1 MFDPPDE
8 KERVFPNWKI
18 SVPSKKN
25 GRLSSKNVSKADR
38 FKFAGSAST
47 CPKSG
52 KIVPVKVKF
61 EPTPILRSTP
71 RLPEKLFFSQNGLLL
86 DQSSKKFLP
95 AKYGSTSIRF
105 FCFGNL
111 IPVRSP
117 NCETNPLVSIK
128 TGSQKLSSPYRAVL
142 R

>member
-1 MFDPPDE
+1 MFEPPDE

-52 KIVPVKVKF
+52 KIVPVRVKL

-71 RLPEKLFFSQNGLLL
+71 RLPEKLFFSQYGSLL
-86 DQSSKKFLP
+86 DPSSKSFYPLNMVAP
-95 AKYGSTSIRF
+95 QYVF
-105 FCFGNL
+105 F
-111 IPVRSP
+111 V
-117 NCETNPLVSIK
+117 LVI
-128 TGSQKLSSPYRAVL
+128 
-142 R
+142 